1 MPAVVGQA
9 RRVYI
14 HRPMQ
19 WHLQIVHVVDQTLP
33 LGTAFL
39 VAPGAVLGRGPDA
52 TVRIEHTTISRH
64 HLRWKLAAGP
74 HLLPVT
80 TAAPSVA
87 ATAPDI
93 ELENASSRS
102 VVFVDGVAIAP
113 QASYRGPTPKRLQLG
128 AVLFSV
134 TEVPAT
140 EAFDERI
147 EVAEA
152 QLASTG
158 APNTT
163 SPAPDAGSSSGERS
177 PLFEIT
183 RDGDARAIRCR
194 GRFVD
199 LPPAACRLF
208 ARLAEESATVVHRWD
223 LQEVVGPAGNLAQL
237 ATTVRQG
244 IRSLLDAGV
253 LDLDELRALIRR
265 ASGSGRIED
274 LGLLDADALLR
285 RLVLSRRGHG
295 YVLCIPPDRIAF
307 TEADS

>member
-1 MPAVVGQA
+1 
-9 RRVYI
+9 
-14 HRPMQ
+14 MQ

-33 LGTAFL
+33 LGTSFL
-39 VAPGAVLGRGPDA
+39 VAPGGLLGRGPDA

-64 HLRWKLAAGP
+64 HLRW
-74 HLLPVT
+74 
-80 TAAPSVA
+80 SVA
-87 ATAPDI
+87 AAPDPSAPPTL
-93 ELENASSRS
+93 ELANVSSRS

-113 QASYRGPTPKRLQLG
+113 QTTYRGATPNRLQLG

-134 TEVPAT
+134 SEVPVT

-147 EVAEA
+147 EVTEAALAEKTPSSPLSSGKA
-152 QLASTG
+152 ASSEE
-158 APNTT
+158 
-163 SPAPDAGSSSGERS
+163 SPA
-177 PLFEIT
+177 LFEIT

-237 ATTVRQG
+237 ATAVRQA

-253 LDLDELRALIRR
+253 LDREELRALIRL
-265 ASGSGRIED
+265 ASGSGRVED
-274 LGLLDADALLR
+274 LAALDTDALLR

-295 YVLCIPPDRIAF
+295 YVLCLPPDRIAF